1 MRHSLVNQ
9 LDYVKPGAGQK
20 RKFLWDPVIDQ
31 YNLPWPQRRSQYV
44 FDVAGKRRAIGPT
57 RQLHAWTDPTR
68 MQRGDD
74 GLIGWCVARNAATSA
89 LTNWR
94 TSIAP
99 CQVQIAA
106 EFVHDH
112 KIVCILVGDLDL
124 KGGASPGVAQKGAQT
139 LFFRET
145 RSRAI
150 ARLMVQRERE
160 APCSCVQLLTCSGK
174 VASGEALS

>member
-1 MRHSLVNQ
+1 
-9 LDYVKPGAGQK
+9 
-20 RKFLWDPVIDQ
+20 
-31 YNLPWPQRRSQYV
+31 
-44 FDVAGKRRAIGPT
+44 
-57 RQLHAWTDPTR
+57 

-74 GLIGWCVARNAATSA
+74 SLIRRCIARDARGGA
-89 LTNWR
+89 LTNR
-94 TSIAP
+94 GTSIAP
-99 CQVQIAA
+99 CQVQIAT

-124 KGGASPGVAQKGAQT
+124 EGGASPGVAQKGAQT

-150 ARLMVQRERE
+150 ARLMVQRESE
-160 APCSCVQLLTCSGK
+160 VPCSCAQVLTCSGK